1 MTPDPAVVVVGDLA
15 TDIVA
20 HLAEPLAF
28 GSDAAAVVRAT
39 GGGSGANVA
48 AWLAVAGIS
57 VTFAGRVGTDASAA
71 ARVRELQELGVAVHA
86 AVDHATPTGTVIV
99 LVTPDGERTML
110 PDRGA
115 NANLRPDDLDD
126 RLFTADR
133 HLHLSGY
140 TLFAPSCRAAA
151 LHALHRAREA
161 GMTISVDPA
170 SAAPLHRLGAATFLE
185 WTAGVGLC
193 LPNRAEA
200 AALTG
205 IDDPERAAVR
215 LATHFPQVVVTLGA
229 EGAMWTDGQEVL
241 HTSAPA
247 VDARD
252 TTGAGDAF
260 TAGFL
265 AATLAGDGS
274 QTALRHASELA
285 GRAVCVLGGR
295 PSLPRL

>member
-1 MTPDPAVVVVGDLA
+1 MTTVPAVVVVGDLA

-20 HLAEPLAF
+20 HLAEPLAL

-48 AWLAVAGIS
+48 AWLAVAG
-57 VTFAGRVGTDASAA
+57 VAVAFAGRVGRDASAA
-71 ARVRELQELGVAVHA
+71 PRVRELQELGVAVHA
-86 AVDHATPTGTVIV
+86 AIDHATPTGTVIV

-115 NANLRPDDLDD
+115 NANLRPADLDD
-126 RLFTADR
+126 RLFAAGR

-140 TLFAPSCRAAA
+140 TLFTPSCRAAA
-151 LHALHRAREA
+151 LHALHRARQA
-161 GMTISVDPA
+161 GMTVSLDPA
-170 SAAPLHRLGAATFLE
+170 SAAPLHRVGAATFLE
-185 WTAGVGLC
+185 WTAGIGLC

-215 LATHFPQVVVTLGA
+215 LATHFTQVVVTLGG
-229 EGAMWTDGQEVL
+229 EGAVWTDGQELL
-241 HTSAPA
+241 HTPAAA

-265 AATLAGDGS
+265 AATLAGDGPE
-274 QTALRHASELA
+274 TALRHASEIA
-285 GRAVCVLGGR
+285 GRAVRVLGGR
-295 PSLPRL
+295 PVRPHP